1 MIREEV
7 WEIIEDS
14 RQSGQVL
21 PVLIATFLNLIP
33 KEEKITH
40 PKKFRPITIYNVIY
54 KLLKKVISKHLKTI
68 LPFIIS
74 QEQSRYTEGR

>member
-21 PVLIATFLNLIP
+21 PTLNATFLTLIP
-33 KEEKITH
+33 KEERVSPQAVQAYFFMQHHLQTTH
-40 PKKFRPITIYNVIY
+40 KGNSPQTQAPPSFH
-54 KLLKKVISKHLKTI
+54 HL
-68 LPFIIS
+68 S
-74 QEQSRYTEGR
+74 